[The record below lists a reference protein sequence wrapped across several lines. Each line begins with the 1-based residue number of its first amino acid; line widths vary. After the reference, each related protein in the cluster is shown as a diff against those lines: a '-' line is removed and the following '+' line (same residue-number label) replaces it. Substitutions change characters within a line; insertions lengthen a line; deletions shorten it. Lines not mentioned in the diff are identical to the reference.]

1 MTGGA
6 YRISRIFTA
15 SSGFVS
21 YINIILF
28 FVAISTWWPPL
39 LHSVTLLYTSWRPQ
53 ISPEHVP
60 MYVNL
65 PVSEPRGY
73 SPVGQGT
80 KALTGTSEKKSR
92 HELEG
97 APWDRQGEISLTFL
111 IVGTTGNH

>member
-1 MTGGA
+1 MRSRGALGVFDGLQSTVLCLTGGA

-21 YINIILF
+21 YINIVLF
-28 FVAISTWWPPL
+28 FFAISTWWPPL

-65 PVSEPRGY
+65 P
-73 SPVGQGT
+73 
-80 KALTGTSEKKSR
+80 ALSYTVAGPDAETNS
-92 HELEG
+92 H
-97 APWDRQGEISLTFL
+97 I
-111 IVGTTGNH
+111 